1 MHPWK
6 NIISGKIEELE
17 TKSCFIC
24 LARIQCSD
32 GDMEEVKQHLINVH
46 SASAKDHLEEL
57 LKMCIE
63 AEEKEEKEGWSIDE
77 TLEEVRDRR
86 EAQEKKRAESGGLMV
101 MFRKKKIPECL
112 DNNDEAEN
120 DEVDCFLCQEIVKRC
135 EYNKHLEKQHG
146 VIFGAKEIMKAGE
159 KSQSSP
165 INEEQPKI
173 RTDADTVK
181 ELVGDEVLSSDWDWG
196 PGTCDL
202 RPGTWEMGN
211 GNREYPQSQEMTVKS
226 HRPSPTHPS
235 TPQLL
240 TMKEE
245 GRTKKYL

>member
-63 AEEKEEKEGWSIDE
+63 AEEKEKKEGWSIDE

-120 DEVDCFLCQEIVKRC
+120 DEVDCFLCQDIVKRC

-159 KSQSSP
+159 KYQSTP
-165 INEEQPKI
+165 PNEEPDHETWEAEPKVI

-181 ELVGDEVLSSDWDWG
+181 ELVEMKYLTKKSKIRLRSPRQRLFSRKYKVLSN
-196 PGTCDL
+196 
-202 RPGTWEMGN
+202 E
-211 GNREYPQSQEMTVKS
+211 EQEL
-226 HRPSPTHPS
+226 PTP
-235 TPQLL
+235 L
-240 TMKEE
+240 
-245 GRTKKYL
+245 